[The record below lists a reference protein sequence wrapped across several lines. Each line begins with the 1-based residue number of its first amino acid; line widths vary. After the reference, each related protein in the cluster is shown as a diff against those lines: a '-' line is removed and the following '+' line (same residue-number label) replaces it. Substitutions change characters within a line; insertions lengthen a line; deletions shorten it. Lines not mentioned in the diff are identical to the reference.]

1 MKVGFIGL
9 GIMGKPMALN
19 VIKGGYD
26 IVVYDVNKAALAEVV
41 AAGAKEAASS
51 KEVAEQCDTII
62 TMLPNSPHVKAAVL
76 GENGVL
82 EGAKPGSIIID
93 MSSIA
98 PDASKEVSAE
108 CAKKGVRMI
117 DAPVSGGTV
126 GAENGTLALMVG
138 GEEADLEEVRPLLDT
153 MAGSIVHCGPI
164 GAGNTTK
171 LVNQMIIA
179 VEMAGIAEAYGMG
192 VKAGLKP
199 QVIYNAI
206 RGGGA
211 GSRIMDL
218 KMEKVIARD
227 FEPGFRL
234 DLHIKDVRNGV
245 ETSQKL
251 GAAIPL
257 TELAFGEMC
266 MLSAKG
272 MGTEDHCCMMKYYE
286 MLDEIVFEK

>member
-199 QVIYNAI
+199 QVI
-206 RGGGA
+206 
-211 GSRIMDL
+211 
-218 KMEKVIARD
+218 ARD